1 MKNRI
6 SKLFSDETEILDVDA
21 VNDLDNIDETFKVEP
36 TITKSSNVRG
46 KIILFSPVSTNS
58 VLEIIEAVKRGEIA
72 MVNLEKLNSD
82 EQKIVYSNLNGA
94 TSALDGVIEPLS
106 DSLVVCVP
114 CNFSLE
120 GEI

>member
-1 MKNRI
+1 MIKV
-6 SKLFSDETEILDVDA
+6 SKLFSDDTEVLDTKEVSELET
-21 VNDLDNIDETFKVEP
+21 IDDTFKVDP
-36 TITKSSNVRG
+36 TPSKNISGRG

-58 VLEIIEAVKRGEIA
+58 VHEIIDAVKRGEIA
-72 MVNLEKLNSD
+72 LVNLGKLNSD

-114 CNFSLE
+114 NNFSLE